1 LPSYRKYFSD
11 EDQKSLEIYLK
22 DISKT
27 PLLSEDDEKRLA
39 KLVKSGDTRALSKL
53 ATANLRFVVSVAKQ
67 YVNQGVPLN
76 DLISE
81 GNIGLIKAAKR
92 FDEERGY
99 KFISY
104 AIWWI
109 RQAILQALSEQS
121 RIVRLPLNRS
131 GILYKIGKISSSLVH
146 DLNREPSP
154 AEIAEVMNLTE
165 KEVAETM
172 RIAGYHLSLDA
183 PFGDSEGST
192 LLDVLPDG
200 QSEANDNL
208 MDNLALRDELE
219 RVINTLTPREAEVIK
234 MYFGFNQPR
243 PMTLEEIGV
252 QFSLTRERIRQIK
265 EKAIR
270 KLRHAS
276 RSKILKQFFS

>member
-1 LPSYRKYFSD
+1 LPSYRNYFSG

-53 ATANLRFVVSVAKQ
+53 TTANLRFVVSVAKQ

-121 RIVRLPLNRS
+121 RIVRLPLNRT
-131 GILYKIGKISSSLVH
+131 GILHKIGKISSSLVH

-172 RIAGYHLSLDA
+172 RIAGHHLSLDA

-192 LLDVLPDG
+192 LLDILPDG
-200 QSEANDNL
+200 QSEPDDNS
-208 MDNLALRDELE
+208 MNNLALRDELE
-219 RVINTLTPREAEVIK
+219 RVIGTLTPREAEVIK

-243 PMTLEEIGV
+243 PMTLEEIGA